1 MPMEGL
7 GRAGEGET
15 CRSRRVAEG
24 TKPTHQNGEN
34 GKKNVVDRHGVITK
48 NRKDGVVSV
57 D

>member
-1 MPMEGL
+1 MEGL